1 MPSNEFELAE
11 LPDGISVVSVVTPAT
26 AADGDPNHVFEVRRG
41 TQLIAQF
48 DSLRA
53 VAEML
58 RGLDPTQP
66 DQ

>member
-11 LPDGISVVSVVTPAT
+11 LPDGICVVSVVTP